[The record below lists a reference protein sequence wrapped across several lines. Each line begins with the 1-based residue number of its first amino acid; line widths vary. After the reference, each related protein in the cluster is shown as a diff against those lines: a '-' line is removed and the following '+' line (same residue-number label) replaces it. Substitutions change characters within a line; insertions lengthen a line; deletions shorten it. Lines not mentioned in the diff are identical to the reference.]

1 MLLLRNEEIDSLLTG
16 IDWRSLPTLSD
27 IVTGRV
33 KGRETDDQITGF
45 VNNVGLGAQF
55 IRAQRFSRSQSVVL
69 GTKEQ
74 SCGSAGGVTE
84 IENHRR

>member
-27 IVTGRV
+27 MVTGRV

-45 VNNVGLGAQF
+45 RQQC
-55 IRAQRFSRSQSVVL
+55 RPRSAVR
-69 GTKEQ
+69 
-74 SCGSAGGVTE
+74 GG
-84 IENHRR
+84 RRQGI